1 MSKEMQPR
9 IFKLSNGDEIIC
21 MVHDTLNDY
30 FKVSLPLKIVNL
42 TSMNKKGEYEENLA
56 LRKWTT
62 FTDEKTFAIQKSQVV
77 VHHSVTLG
85 LTKYYEYIIKRF
97 KDFDN
102 HSSLKKANDE
112 LESKMSKEPDISE
125 EDKFEELIDEYCNYY
140 PESKFK
146 N

>member
-1 MSKEMQPR
+1 MAVVNKEIKFSSKIQTDDSFNVFKKYHDLLITEM
-9 IFKLSNGDEIIC
+9 F
-21 MVHDTLNDY
+21 Y
-30 FKVSLPLKIVNL
+30 FQQQW
-42 TSMNKKGEYEENLA
+42 LA
-56 LRKWTT
+56 AAFR
-62 FTDEKTFAIQKSQVV
+62 
-77 VHHSVTLG
+77 
-85 LTKYYEYIIKRF
+85 RF

>member
-21 MVHDTLNDY
+21 MVHDTLN
-30 FKVSLPLKIVNL
+30 L
-42 TSMNKKGEYEENLA
+42 TSINKKGEYEENLA

>member
-1 MSKEMQPR
+1 MIHSGTR
-9 IFKLSNGDEIIC
+9 ILDNTVIGENCEIHNNVVIGADGFGWT
-21 MVHDTLNDY
+21 V
-30 FKVSLPLKIVNL
+30 
-42 TSMNKKGEYEENLA
+42 NKKGEYEENLA

>member
-30 FKVSLPLKIVNL
+30 FKVSLPLKLVNL

-85 LTKYYEYIIKRF
+85 LTL
-97 KDFDN
+97 
-102 HSSLKKANDE
+102 SL
-112 LESKMSKEPDISE
+112 IH
-125 EDKFEELIDEYCNYY
+125 I
-140 PESKFK
+140 
-146 N
+146 